1 MRHSYITFCLDAG
14 MDAKD
19 VAKLVG
25 NSAEIIY
32 KHYAGA
38 KRDLIAPDID

>member
-14 MDAKD
+14 MDAKN
-19 VAKLVG
+19 VEKLVG

-32 KHYAGA
+32 KHYTGA
-38 KRDLIAPDID
+38 KRDSIAPDID

>member
-25 NSAEIIY
+25 NSTEIIY